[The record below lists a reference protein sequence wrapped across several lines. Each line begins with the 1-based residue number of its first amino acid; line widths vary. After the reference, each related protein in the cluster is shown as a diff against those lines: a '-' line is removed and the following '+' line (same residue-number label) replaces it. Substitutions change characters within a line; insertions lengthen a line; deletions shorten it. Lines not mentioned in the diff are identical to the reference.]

1 MAFLPFLVFATE
13 GISQT
18 NLLLNKR
25 FVTEAN
31 DASYTQQ
38 LEQQVKAGMD
48 INQIDPRT
56 GLNAISMLIHLRAK
70 DKELLESANSLIKLL
85 LANGADPNQVI
96 APSRD
101 FSKWEGYSPL
111 QTAVHYEFKE
121 IVQTLI
127 DGWADVNAKVP
138 FPDWRTPLHLAVDM
152 RNEEIVQALID
163 GWADLDTKTLDGYT
177 ALHLAV
183 DKGNK
188 EIVQA
193 LIKAGADPD
202 IMTHDG
208 YTALYLA
215 VDKGNKAI
223 IQALIKAG
231 ATPELENKGTLTS
244 SEIGRLRRLI
254 VDNWNIGA
262 LSSEAKR
269 VILTVRIRMDK
280 TGKPIE
286 IELYYS
292 EGGVN
297 GKAVEVA
304 FEVARRAITKG
315 LENGHD
321 LPKEKYYLWKEVL
334 YTFNPQQMMNR

>member
-193 LIKAGADPD
+193 LIKAGADLD
-202 IMTHDG
+202 TMTYDGYKALHLAVDTRNEEIVQVLVEAGADLDTKTLDG
-208 YTALYLA
+208 YTA
-215 VDKGNKAI
+215 
-223 IQALIKAG
+223 
-231 ATPELENKGTLTS
+231 
-244 SEIGRLRRLI
+244 
-254 VDNWNIGA
+254 
-262 LSSEAKR
+262 
-269 VILTVRIRMDK
+269 
-280 TGKPIE
+280 
-286 IELYYS
+286 
-292 EGGVN
+292 
-297 GKAVEVA
+297 
-304 FEVARRAITKG
+304 
-315 LENGHD
+315 
-321 LPKEKYYLWKEVL
+321 
-334 YTFNPQQMMNR
+334 